1 MDAVFLLLTA
11 GLAVLTI
18 GLIWL
23 CNSLMGG
30 QS

>member
-11 GLAVLTI
+11 GLIAATI

-23 CNSLMGG
+23 CSSLMGG
-30 QS
+30 RS